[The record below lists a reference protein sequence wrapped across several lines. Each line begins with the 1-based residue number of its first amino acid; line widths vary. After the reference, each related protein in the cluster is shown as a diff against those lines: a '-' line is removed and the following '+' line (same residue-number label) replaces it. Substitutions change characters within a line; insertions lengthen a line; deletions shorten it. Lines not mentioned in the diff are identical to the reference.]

1 MKTADPSLFEASWY
15 AADLDSCST
24 RSKITR
30 LSIHDHVINFRV
42 DTWPHLLMVADSQLE
57 RGPATVGCSDHKF
70 VKIAGIAGA
79 MNSGW
84 YEPLNIKL
92 SGAAGDA
99 CLNWRR
105 AEPCDFSLP
114 KISIFDRV
122 TMLKTVE
129 AYLTMLRKMTHHSAA
144 AVLLELPGGEDYFRQ
159 EISNNLPDLI
169 NALITAGEK
178 DFIKACRNLI
188 GMGKGFSPTGDDLVH
203 GALVAYH
210 CCMNDNAFIFKIS
223 ESFHELFKQTNYM
236 GQHIL
241 EMGLKGY
248 ASEAMNAFIITL
260 NDGVFKKATLNR
272 VLQVGS
278 GSGFEMVIALLL
290 FVKTLLQIE
299 Y

>member
-1 MKTADPSLFEASWY
+1 MKTADPSFFEANWY

-30 LSIHDHVINFRV
+30 LSLHDHVINFRV
-42 DTWPHLLMVADSQLE
+42 DSWPHLLMVTDSQLE
-57 RGPATVGCSDHKF
+57 RGPATVGCSDHIF
-70 VKIAGIAGA
+70 SEIAGTAKE

-84 YEPLNIKL
+84 FEPFNVTL
-92 SGAAGDA
+92 SSATEET

-129 AYLTMLRKMTHHSAA
+129 AYLAMLRKMTHQSAA
-144 AVLLELPGGEDYFRQ
+144 AVLLGLPGGEDYFRQ
-159 EISNNLPDLI
+159 EISNNLPDLV
-169 NALITAGEK
+169 NALITVNEK

-203 GALVAYH
+203 GALVAFH
-210 CCMNDNAFIFKIS
+210 CCMNDNAFIVKIN

-236 GQHIL
+236 GQHML

-248 ASEAMNAFIITL
+248 ASEAMIAFIITL
-260 NDGVFKKATLNR
+260 NDEVVKKATLNR
-272 VLQVGS
+272 VLQIGS

-290 FVKTLLQIE
+290 FVKTLLRIE
-299 Y
+299 C

>member
-122 TMLKTVE
+122 TMLETVE
-129 AYLTMLRKMTHHSAA
+129 AYLAMLCKMTHRSAA
-144 AVLLELPGGEDYFRQ
+144 AVLLGLPGGEDYFRQ
-159 EISNNLPDLI
+159 EINNNLPDLL

-188 GMGKGFSPTGDDLVH
+188 GMGKGFSPSGDDLVH

-210 CCMNDNAFIFKIS
+210 SFMNDNSFIVKIS
-223 ESFHELFKQTNYM
+223 EPFHRLFGQTNFM
-236 GQHIL
+236 GQHML
-241 EMGLKGY
+241 ELGWKGC
-248 ASEAMNAFIITL
+248 ASEAMIALLLAL
-260 NDGVFKKATLNR
+260 NDRVVDKHVLSR
-272 VLQVGS
+272 VLKIGS
-278 GSGFEMVIALLL
+278 GSGFEMAIAILLY
-290 FVKTLLQIE
+290 VKTVLQQR
-299 Y
+299 